1 MPRVVVF
8 IDNSNVY
15 RRLAELCATNPNVWC
30 KQYDPKYLAEKLAG
44 QRDLVKVMYYCAPP
58 PQALFS
64 RDPARYAAQNS
75 YYEKIKALDKVEVKF
90 ATLTTNDGQLFEKN
104 LDTQLTADV
113 IIMAATNQY
122 DQAIIVSNDGD
133 FVSAVD
139 GAKTQGK
146 KIEVAHFKRS
156 ISMDL
161 RRSADLTRTLRPA
174 HFRSINGS
182 QSQQR
187 IV

>member
-1 MPRVVVF
+1 MF
-8 IDNSNVY
+8 
-15 RRLAELCATNPNVWC
+15 
-30 KQYDPKYLAEKLAG
+30 
-44 QRDLVKVMYYCAPP
+44 YCAPP
-58 PQALFS
+58 PQTLYR
-64 RDPARYAAQNS
+64 RDPTRYAAQNS
-75 YYEKIKALDKVEVKF
+75 YYERIRALDKVEVKF
-90 ATLTTNDGQLFEKN
+90 ATPTTNDGQLFEKN

-133 FVSAVD
+133 FVSAVN

-146 KIEVAHFKRS
+146 KIEVAHFRHS

-174 HFRSINGS
+174 YFRSINGP
-182 QSQQR
+182 QGQQR
-187 IV
+187 LI